1 MAKYYVL
8 CDDDCRY
15 EGMTREEILTAIEQA
30 LEQGFVSDP
39 DSAVFSKVK
48 EIRANATAQIWVGT
62 EAQFN
67 ALSPA
72 PTVNTSVVRMGADGV
87 LYLCT
92 DDTTLEDS
100 NHEHTVD
107 QVSGIVDLIY
117 PIGSIYMSVNNVNP
131 ANIFPG
137 TVWEQIKDRFLLS
150 AGDTYA
156 AGDAGGEAEHV
167 LTIDEIPS
175 HSHQPANYGA
185 TGSEAGYPYHFVTAL
200 KLASDSTAIRG
211 VSSSSTASGGYAL
224 TANDKSDI
232 TGSDRTSNTGG
243 GAAHNNMPP
252 YLAVYMWKRVAPQY
266 YVTGDAGGDVSV
278 NTPGYAV
285 SDDDAGNVAISRVIV

>member
-72 PTVNTSVVRMGADGV
+72 PTVNRSVVRMGADGV

-100 NHEHTVD
+100 NHEHTAD

-137 TVWEQIKDRFLLS
+137 TVWEQIKDKFLLS
-150 AGDTYA
+150 AGDTYEGGA
-156 AGDAGGEAEHV
+156 EGGEAEHK
-167 LTIDEIPS
+167 LTTDEMPS
-175 HSHQPANYGA
+175 HKHYAYRYDGA
-185 TGSEAGYPYHFVTAL
+185 DTSSWAFLTQKRSNGADTQVAT
-200 KLASDSTAIRG
+200 
-211 VSSSSTASGGYAL
+211 SSSSGKYVIT
-224 TANDKSDI
+224 TDNKSY
-232 TGSDRTSNTGG
+232 SDWPYHTKEAGG
-243 GAAHNNMPP
+243 GTAHNNMPP